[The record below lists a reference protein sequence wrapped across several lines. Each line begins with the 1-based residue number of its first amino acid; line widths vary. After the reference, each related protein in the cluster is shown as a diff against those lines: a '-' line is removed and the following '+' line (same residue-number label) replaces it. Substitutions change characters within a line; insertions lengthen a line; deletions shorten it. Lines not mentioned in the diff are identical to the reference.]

1 MKQIITDPIA
11 GWFGTWSISLNAASI
26 LLRIAVSFFLSAVIG
41 CERSNKRHSAGLRTF
56 ILVSLGSCTAM
67 MTDIYLAENAGALFP
82 ALSTAA
88 GIGVA
93 IISTYSILYSSKSQI
108 KGLTTAAGLWACSF
122 LGLATGCGLYT
133 AAAAGFAAVLCTLSL
148 LPSLEIYL
156 KNRSNHF
163 EIHLEL
169 KDKHNLHDFITT
181 IRKLGL
187 IIDDIELNPAY
198 LNSGLSVFSIS
209 LTIIAPELKK
219 YKTHREIIDALKTLE
234 YISYIEEIR

>member
-1 MKQIITDPIA
+1 MVHFPECCIDSAADCGLLLPVSRYRMRAFQQASLCRTENFYSGLTRFLYRHDDGYLSCGKCRS
-11 GWFGTWSISLNAASI
+11 FIS
-26 LLRIAVSFFLSAVIG
+26 
-41 CERSNKRHSAGLRTF
+41 
-56 ILVSLGSCTAM
+56 
-67 MTDIYLAENAGALFP
+67 